1 MKQRLPHQ
9 LFVLTGNR
17 LSSRD
22 VFVVIDYK
30 FTILFLSNL
39 IEISYVKRGLN

>member
-1 MKQRLPHQ
+1 MKQRLPDQ

-17 LSSRD
+17 LISRD

-39 IEISYVKRGLN
+39 IEISLLL